1 MKNVCHEKIAAQNAG
16 CVSVHLAHTKIT
28 FGYNFTTHLKE
39 LRNYNRNLF
48 FCPPQK

>member
-28 FGYNFTTHLKE
+28 FKGATKL
-39 LRNYNRNLF
+39 
-48 FCPPQK
+48 

>member
-28 FGYNFTTHLKE
+28 FGYNFTTPLKE

-48 FCPPQK
+48 FCPPHK